1 MENPSYI
8 VAVAHDSMKPEL
20 KRFLLEKKDWLWGR
34 KLVAT
39 EQTAQ
44 YLEQGGSSLDIRH
57 VHTGSE
63 GGYRELEE
71 LVSSGQVRL
80 VFFFRDP
87 EIVQDY
93 AQEVTDFVKSCV
105 RADLPLAVNPSS
117 AELLILGLI
126 KSESAQAIRDR
137 SRKV

>member
-1 MENPSYI
+1 MDNTTYI
-8 VAVAHDSMKPEL
+8 VAVAHDGMKPEL

-39 EQTAQ
+39 EQSASF
-44 YLEQGGSSLDIRH
+44 LEAGGFDAGIKH

-63 GGYRELEE
+63 GGYRELQDFVEA
-71 LVSSGQVRL
+71 GQVRL

-93 AQEVTDFVKSCV
+93 AQEVTDFVKSCI
-105 RADLPLAVNPSS
+105 RANVPIAVNPAS

-126 KSESAQAIRDR
+126 KAESAQALRER
-137 SRKV
+137 SRQS